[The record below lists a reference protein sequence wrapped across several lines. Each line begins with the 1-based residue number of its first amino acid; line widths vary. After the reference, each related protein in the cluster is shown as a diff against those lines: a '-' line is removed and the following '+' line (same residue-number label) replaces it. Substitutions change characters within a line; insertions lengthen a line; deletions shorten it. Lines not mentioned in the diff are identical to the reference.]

1 MSAYFIE
8 CCKEHAENMK
18 KRESIIQN
26 SLIALSIEHKT
37 LKFERENLEAG
48 IKNWIEEE
56 LDQ

>member
-8 CCKEHAENMK
+8 CCEEHVANMK
-18 KRESIIQN
+18 VRESVIQN

-48 IKNWIEEE
+48 IKNWQEEE